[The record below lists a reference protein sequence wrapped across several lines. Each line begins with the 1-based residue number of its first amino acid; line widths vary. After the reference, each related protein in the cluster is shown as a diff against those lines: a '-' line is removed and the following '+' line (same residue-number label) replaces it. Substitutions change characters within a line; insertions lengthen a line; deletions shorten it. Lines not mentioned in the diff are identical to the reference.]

1 MLVANAGK
9 GVLLCLLLLLPG
21 LGAAAK
27 DNRAPAPQPFGLVLG
42 STTEAQAGAICA
54 AENATATG
62 RGHVDAR
69 PASQGDNDP
78 EGLPMTRAV
87 LVDVA
92 GLPVAGVESTRFGFF
107 DDRLY
112 LLQYRFP
119 AQHDARG
126 LLQQLQ
132 VKYGAPVETPGL
144 AATYVWRF
152 QGVTL
157 TLRDE
162 LMGPDTLAFVHE
174 QLQKD
179 LGEAS
184 QALYRDFISQK
195 ADSQRGF

>member
-1 MLVANAGK
+1 MLVANVGK
-9 GVLLCLLLLLPG
+9 AALLCLLALLPG
-21 LGAAAK
+21 VGVAAK
-27 DNRAPAPQPFGLVLG
+27 DKAPAPQPFGLVLG

-54 AENATATG
+54 VENATATG
-62 RGHVDAR
+62 RGVVDAR

-119 AQHDARG
+119 ARHDARG
-126 LLQQLQ
+126 LLQQLTL
-132 VKYGAPVETPGL
+132 KYGAPVETPGL

-174 QLQKD
+174 QLQKE

-184 QALYRDFISQK
+184 EALYRASVSQK
-195 ADSQRGF
+195 AGSQRGF